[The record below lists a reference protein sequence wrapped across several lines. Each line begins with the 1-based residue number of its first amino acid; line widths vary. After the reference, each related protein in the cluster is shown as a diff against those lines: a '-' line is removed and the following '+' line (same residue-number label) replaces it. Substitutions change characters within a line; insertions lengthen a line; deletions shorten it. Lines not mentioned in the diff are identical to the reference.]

1 VQHPPPQT
9 PGTLATVPSTAT
21 ANTNDKDGRGS
32 YKCGRCGVP
41 KKGHVCPYQPK
52 VTRKPGD
59 PVPEMKCVS
68 TQVEMDEFMT
78 LRRLNI
84 EIQGYPE
91 SYAAEP
97 MDMVG
102 AEIGQHPISMG
113 APEPA
118 QPSVSSSSEPA
129 GQTSSSS
136 APAEAAASS
145 SSQQAGPPA
154 ALPSLTS
161 MQSQPVSEEVSSSQK
176 APKQDEQKPV
186 TNEATPSK
194 VESKADETKSED
206 AASDKATQPITD
218 GETKSSEEA
227 VKSEEKEPAKED
239 KPSDTAVKEGEQG
252 TKEETSETKAP
263 EQSLESKPDEISNK
277 KREAEAITT
286 ATGEGGTVEESGSD
300 NKKQRVE

>member
-1 VQHPPPQT
+1 MQHPPPQT

-118 QPSVSSSSEPA
+118 QPPVASSSEPA

-136 APAEAAASS
+136 GPTEAAAPS

-176 APKQDEQKPV
+176 APEQNEQKPV
-186 TNEATPSK
+186 TNEATSSK
-194 VESKADETKSED
+194 VESVESKADETKSEGVTVE
-206 AASDKATQPITD
+206 KAVD
-218 GETKSSEEA
+218 
-227 VKSEEKEPAKED
+227 KSEEKKSDAAETPASTVNEED
-239 KPSDTAVKEGEQG
+239 KPSDTAVKEGEQEAK
-252 TKEETSETKAP
+252 TEATETKAP
-263 EQSLESKPDEISNK
+263 EQSSENKPDEISNK
-277 KREAEAITT
+277 KREAEEITT
-286 ATGEGGTVEESGSD
+286 ATGEGESVEESGSD